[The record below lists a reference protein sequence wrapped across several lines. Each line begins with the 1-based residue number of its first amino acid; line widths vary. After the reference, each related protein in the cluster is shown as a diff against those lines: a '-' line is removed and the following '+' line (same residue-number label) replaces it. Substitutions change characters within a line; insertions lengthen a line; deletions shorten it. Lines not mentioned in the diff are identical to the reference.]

1 MRDSLVLWN
10 LVNYNDKITNLNFR
24 EIKVQHTVR
33 EYFINFIFDFD
44 FDFSL

>member
-10 LVNYNDKITNLNFR
+10 LDKITNLNFR

-44 FDFSL
+44 FDFDFSL